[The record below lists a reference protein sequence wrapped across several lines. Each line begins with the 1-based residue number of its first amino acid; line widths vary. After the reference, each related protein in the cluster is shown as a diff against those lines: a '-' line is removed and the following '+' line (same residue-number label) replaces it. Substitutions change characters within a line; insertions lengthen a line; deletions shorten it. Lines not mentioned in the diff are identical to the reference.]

1 MMQIVPL
8 FIVSCFV
15 ILTTGCSQNSVTVNN
30 STSKPTTS
38 AVQLTQNSIA
48 NQNIITTKI
57 LKPKPIRI
65 NINNL
70 AQPFSSNSA
79 SKPPQVIPIP
89 NKPTL
94 KVAPGFV
101 INIFAEGLDAPRWLA
116 LTPSGDVL
124 VTETRQNRIT
134 ILRDRNDDGVADES
148 KTFASAVNSL
158 DISFGMP
165 FGENYFFLGNTNA
178 VFRFPYKEGQQQ

>member
-8 FIVSCFV
+8 FIVSFLV

-48 NQNIITTKI
+48 NQNIISTKI

-94 KVAPGFV
+94 
-101 INIFAEGLDAPRWLA
+101 NQS
-116 LTPSGDVL
+116 T
-124 VTETRQNRIT
+124 TRVCCQ
-134 ILRDRNDDGVADES
+134 
-148 KTFASAVNSL
+148 
-158 DISFGMP
+158 
-165 FGENYFFLGNTNA
+165 YFCRRTGCTHLG
-178 VFRFPYKEGQQQ
+178 G